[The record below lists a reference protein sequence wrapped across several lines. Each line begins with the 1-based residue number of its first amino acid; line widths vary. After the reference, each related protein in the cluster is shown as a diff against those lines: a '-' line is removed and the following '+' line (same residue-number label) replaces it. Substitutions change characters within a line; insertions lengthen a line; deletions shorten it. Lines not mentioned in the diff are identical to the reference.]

1 MGDGRCVR
9 SADVRRTEGNMAAA
23 LIYKRVVPGGNK
35 MASVGSRQSQAFRW
49 AMFSLADND

>member
-23 LIYKRVVPGGNK
+23 LIYKRVVPGGKQNG
-35 MASVGSRQSQAFRW
+35 VGGKPSEPGFP
-49 AMFSLADND
+49 LGYV